1 MSPKNDQKYQTAG
14 EFLQH
19 KCPFLDHKKR
29 DKIDVYQGG
38 GGGPAADLIFCPY
51 ADLVTTRCACK
62 KGVFLW

>member
-38 GGGPAADLIFCPY
+38 GGGAGRFD
-51 ADLVTTRCACK
+51 
-62 KGVFLW
+62 FLSLCRFGNK

>member
-38 GGGPAADLIFCPY
+38 GGGAGRRFD
-51 ADLVTTRCACK
+51 
-62 KGVFLW
+62 FLSLCRFGNNTLRV

>member
-38 GGGPAADLIFCPY
+38 GGGAGRPAGRRFD
-51 ADLVTTRCACK
+51 
-62 KGVFLW
+62 FLSLCRFGNNTLRV

>member
-38 GGGPAADLIFCPY
+38 GGGAGRPAGRPQI
-51 ADLVTTRCACK
+51 
-62 KGVFLW
+62 